1 MARKYAS
8 KEQNALALEH
18 RNAMLVE
25 DYLAGAQIFPL
36 AEKYRLETNAVHK
49 VLLAHF
55 TEALKPYGTVCR
67 RGLTIPQL
75 RRELDHYQKRGAS

>member
-25 DYLAGAQIFPL
+25 DYFAGMQIFPL
-36 AEKYRLETNAVHK
+36 AEKYRMGADAIREILHTR
-49 VLLAHF
+49 LI
-55 TEALKPYGTVCR
+55 EALAPYGPVCR
-67 RGLTIPQL
+67 RGLTVAQL
-75 RRELDHYQKRGAS
+75 RRELDYRRQLK